1 MTKAEKNEY
10 RSLFYARYF
19 RKETLTPA
27 QTERLKELRYKDFL
41 RACRDGHGYQASESY
56 MTSNS
61 YDR

>member
-1 MTKAEKNEY
+1 MTQAEKTEY

-19 RKETLTPA
+19 RKEVLTSE
-27 QTERLKELRYKDFL
+27 QTDRLKELRYKDFL
-41 RACRDGHGYQASESY
+41 RASRDGHGYQPSESY